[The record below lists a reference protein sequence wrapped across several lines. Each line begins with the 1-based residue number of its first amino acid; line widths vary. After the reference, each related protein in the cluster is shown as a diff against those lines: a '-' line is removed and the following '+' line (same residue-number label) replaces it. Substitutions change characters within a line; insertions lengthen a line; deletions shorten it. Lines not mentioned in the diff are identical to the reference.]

1 MNTQI
6 SVIKFLSRA
15 IMKQENTPLPL
26 PPPGPWGLLKDG

>member
-15 IMKQENTPLPL
+15 IMKQENTPLL
-26 PPPGPWGLLKDG
+26 PPPDPWGLLKDG

>member
-15 IMKQENTPLPL
+15 IMKQDNTPLP
-26 PPPGPWGLLKDG
+26 PPDPWGLLKDG